1 MYIVLIPWLCSEIYE
16 PLWLFCLCKYFCNA
30 CWFLFRQNR
39 ANLNKV
45 HAWNL
50 FLPFFFSGKKK
61 TLDIKKA
68 TNTIVILPQERSCS
82 AKIRIFFLKNMNKI
96 CQWFRFF
103 SNDTFLN
110 QKSPSLTRDKHKNQP
125 RNSLQSLCKKIT
137 LHTLLFPWKQREKCN
152 HIIQEEEKN
161 NRASPKK
168 D

>member
-1 MYIVLIPWLCSEIYE
+1 MLASTNYSEGKMYIVLIPWLRSEIYE

-50 FLPFFFSGKKK
+50 FLPFFFRQKK

-82 AKIRIFFLKNMNKI
+82 AKIRIFFSKKYEQDLPVI
-96 CQWFRFF
+96 PFF

-110 QKSPSLTRDKHKNQP
+110 QKSPSLTRDKHKKP
-125 RNSLQSLCKKIT
+125 TKK
-137 LHTLLFPWKQREKCN
+137 FPS
-152 HIIQEEEKN
+152 ILV
-161 NRASPKK
+161 
-168 D
+168 